1 MPRKKVVA
9 TEVGDNVQVKANLA
23 FMAKVIAIV
32 GTAVWGYSVIWN
44 KLTTLDNGLDRVQ
57 HEGTLLGDLSARM
70 MHIEKFAEQAKSDL
84 DHLVEM
90 QDMPITSDHQ
100 QFERLKYLEKE
111 LDRLRDKIDNH
122 LPILHHGETSER

>member
-1 MPRKKVVA
+1 MA
-9 TEVGDNVQVKANLA
+9 TEVGESTQVKANLA
-23 FMAKVIAIV
+23 FMAKVIAVV

-70 MHIEKFAEQAKSDL
+70 MHLEKFAEQAKADL
-84 DHLVEM
+84 EKLVNK
-90 QDMPITSDHQ
+90 QDEPITSDHQ

-111 LDRLRDKIDNH
+111 LDRLRDIMENH
-122 LPILHHGETSER
+122 LSKGQ

>member
-1 MPRKKVVA
+1 MQARRQMPRKKVVA
-9 TEVGDNVQVKANLA
+9 TEVGENVQVKANLA

-44 KLTTLDNGLDRVQ
+44 KLSTLDNGLDRVQ

-70 MHIEKFAEQAKSDL
+70 MHIEKFAEQAKTDL
-84 DHLVEM
+84 DNLVEK
-90 QDMPITSDHQ
+90 QDEPITSDHQ

-111 LDRLRDKIDNH
+111 LDRLRDKMENH
-122 LPILHHGETSER
+122 LTK